1 MPSGGI
7 GATYCWYRT
16 VGHLHTVP
24 SAHGLQ
30 SQRTCNNNEGPS
42 RRPMNNLMAL
52 INASQWLDEFFDV
65 ESLELSESLAVNE
78 STAPQDA
85 GMEHDEEPC

>member
-1 MPSGGI
+1 
-7 GATYCWYRT
+7 
-16 VGHLHTVP
+16 
-24 SAHGLQ
+24 
-30 SQRTCNNNEGPS
+30 
-42 RRPMNNLMAL
+42 MNNLMAL